1 MEAITLES
9 SQLTNPVDD
18 AAAHWSPII
27 FVTLL
32 ADDIFT
38 VTMPNTLFGQR
49 FIAGWIRRA
58 AERGGVARIP
68 VQHKVLVWSRLERG
82 SRFFAGRCI
91 TRHLIFEQQH
101 DVILGAALR
110 RLPQLRVDR
119 LAIWPR
125 IIEAPIVETANSIG
139 VERLRQR
146 DAVLEQLVLCAGIEV
161 GVELIAGF
169 TLR

>member
-9 SQLTNPVDD
+9 LQLTNPVDD
-18 AAAHWSPII
+18 AATDWSPVI
-27 FVTLL
+27 FVTLF

-58 AERGGVARIP
+58 AERGGVAGIP
-68 VQHKVLVWSRLERG
+68 VQHEVLVWNRLQR
-82 SRFFAGRCI
+82 RRCLFAGRCVA
-91 TRHLIFEQQH
+91 RHFVLEQKHEVIF
-101 DVILGAALR
+101 GAALG

-119 LAIWPR
+119 LAIGPM

-139 VERLRQR
+139 VEGLRQR
-146 DAVLEQLVLCAGIEV
+146 DTVLEQLVLSAGIEV

-169 TLR
+169 AL